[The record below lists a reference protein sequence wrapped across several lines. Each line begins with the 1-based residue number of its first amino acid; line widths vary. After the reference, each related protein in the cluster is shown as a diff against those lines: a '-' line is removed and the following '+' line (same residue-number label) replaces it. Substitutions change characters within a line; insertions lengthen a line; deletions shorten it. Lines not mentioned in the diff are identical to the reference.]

1 MILIVTWAK
10 KKKKIVCNAQKYIYL
25 LKNRTEQFVIFF
37 LSSRVY

>member
-1 MILIVTWAK
+1 MILIVTWA